1 MIGLGTGRD
10 IRVGRQTKA
19 GNLGN
24 IAEELTDHI
33 LVNIERQVADEE
45 GVALGA
51 DGVTVLLGALVGAG
65 LGVGVV
71 GLAGS
76 EVKVDLAT
84 IDLLA
89 RHGLVSLGSRGG
101 ISKVNVAETTAATS
115 STVRDN
121 TSADDALAVLE
132 SLVQAIIINA
142 PGQAASEESLGA
154 TGVGLGIGLGLLGGS
169 IDLLIGLALLRGRG
183 LLSLLLL
190 RGRIVGVGVGIR
202 VGVILGRVSI
212 YSIVF
217 RDRITNLSIG
227 LGGLLLLAL
236 GVGVRVGRLSVGLGG
251 TVGLG
256 LGLLLGVR
264 LAVGIRVRLGLGSL
278 LVLLAVGNRLLG
290 GLLLRGLVR
299 IRAVRGLSLRLAL
312 LGVRVL
318 LFLRGLLGRRLRL
331 DNLLLLGLLLLLLN
345 LVSGSLGELL
355 RLGLGA
361 LRRLGNATL
370 LDRGER
376 LGGLRLL
383 AVLGLRLGHLEM
395 NV

>member
-1 MIGLGTGRD
+1 LIGLGTGGD

-101 ISKVNVAETTAATS
+101 ISEVDVAETTAATS

-121 TSADDALAVLE
+121 TSADNALAVLE

-154 TGVGLGIGLGLLGGS
+154 AGVGLSVGLGLLGGS
-169 IDLLIGLALLRGRG
+169 IDLLISLALLRGRG

-212 YSIVF
+212 YTASSSEIRLQTLAAALAGF
-217 RDRITNLSIG
+217 SSSLSESESESEDSASA
-227 LGGLLLLAL
+227 LAAPL
-236 GVGVRVGRLSVGLGG
+236 
-251 TVGLG
+251 
-256 LGLLLGVR
+256 
-264 LAVGIRVRLGLGSL
+264 
-278 LVLLAVGNRLLG
+278 
-290 GLLLRGLVR
+290 
-299 IRAVRGLSLRLAL
+299 
-312 LGVRVL
+312 
-318 LFLRGLLGRRLRL
+318 
-331 DNLLLLGLLLLLLN
+331 
-345 LVSGSLGELL
+345 
-355 RLGLGA
+355 
-361 LRRLGNATL
+361 
-370 LDRGER
+370 
-376 LGGLRLL
+376 
-383 AVLGLRLGHLEM
+383 VLGLASSSESDSLSESESDSAAFLSFLPLATGFLAVSSSDDSSESELSEASASDSLSSESESSSSSDSSEEDSGSTTFFFLDFFSSFSILSAAALATSFDLDLELCEDL
-395 NV
+395 VTPPFLTEVRGSAAFAFLLSLV